1 MHAFD
6 INIISHMHALF
17 NFFFLPSS
25 LLNVVVTHNFTEAI
39 LALSDHSAGFYNIN
53 IWPDKTQWSDIKNV
67 PPIFKSLSQ
76 IVMKVLL
83 ILLRIRIVFVS
94 YLGDI

>member
-17 NFFFLPSS
+17 NFFSSSS

-53 IWPDKTQWSDIKNV
+53 IQPDKTQWSDIKNV
-67 PPIFKSLSQ
+67 PPIFKSLSHTVRTNQ
-76 IVMKVLL
+76 P
-83 ILLRIRIVFVS
+83 
-94 YLGDI
+94 D

>member
-53 IWPDKTQWSDIKNV
+53 I
-67 PPIFKSLSQ
+67 
-76 IVMKVLL
+76 
-83 ILLRIRIVFVS
+83 
-94 YLGDI
+94 